1 MKKLFLLFLIPATAF
16 AQAPAKEFKVKGKL
30 ESFKPV
36 DKVFFGYRDGDNYT
50 RDSSVVKDGEF
61 SFKGTV
67 SEPTVAMLT
76 VKYEKQPGE
85 ERAKQQGMNLFL
97 EPGKIEIKAKDSIK
111 NNKVS
116 GSSGQADL
124 EKIQL
129 AQEEFRPI
137 LDKLYEAYGVAKKA
151 NDKAEM
157 SRLEEKMNEVDDQ
170 MKEKVYGTFLHQH
183 PSSPLALYAL
193 QQYAGWDIDAAKVEP
208 LFNALPANQKER
220 TAAKSLK
227 ELIDIAKKTAVGT
240 YAMEFTQNDTLG
252 QPVSLSSFKG
262 KYVLVDF
269 WASWCG
275 PCRAENPNV
284 VRTFNK
290 FKDKN
295 FTVLGVSLDRPNAK
309 DKWMKAI
316 HDDGLAWNHVSDL
329 KFWDNEVAKQ
339 YGIRAIPQ
347 NVLIDPQGKIIAK
360 NLNGDK
366 LEKKLSEVL

>member
-50 RDSSVVKDGEF
+50 RDSAVVKDGEF
-61 SFKGTV
+61 SFKGNV

-85 ERAKQQGMNLFL
+85 ERAKQQGMSLFL

-124 EKIQL
+124 EKLQL
-129 AQEEFRPI
+129 AQEEFRPA

-170 MKEKVYGTFLHQH
+170 MKEKVFGTFLHQH
-183 PSSPLALYAL
+183 PTSPLALYAL

-227 ELIDIAKKTAVGT
+227 DLIDIAKKTAVGT
-240 YAMEFTQNDTLG
+240 YAMDFTQNDTLG

-316 HDDGLAWNHVSDL
+316 HDDGLVWNHVSDL

-347 NVLIDPQGKIIAK
+347 NLLIDPQGKIIAK

>member
-1 MKKLFLLFLIPATAF
+1 MKKLFLFLLIPASSF
-16 AQAPAKEFKVKGKL
+16 AQAPVGGFKVKGKL

-36 DKVFFGYRDGDNYT
+36 DKVYFGYRDGDNYN
-50 RDSSVVKDGEF
+50 RDSSTLTDGEF
-61 SFKGTV
+61 TFKGTV

-76 VKYEKQPGE
+76 VKYVKQPGE
-85 ERAKQQGMNLFL
+85 ERAKQQGMSFFL
-97 EPGKIEIKAKDSIK
+97 EPTKIEIKAKDSIK

-116 GSSGQADL
+116 GSAGQADL
-124 EKIQL
+124 EKLQKD
-129 AQEEFRPI
+129 QEEFSPA
-137 LDKLYEAYGVAKKA
+137 LNKLYDEYGVAKKA
-151 NDKAEM
+151 NNKEEM
-157 SRLEEKMNEVDDQ
+157 SKLEEKINEADEQ
-170 MKEKVYGTFLHQH
+170 MREKVFGSFLHQN

-193 QQYAGWDIDAAKVEP
+193 QQYAGWEIDPVKVEP
-208 LFNALPANQKER
+208 LFNSLPAAQKQR
-220 TAAKSLK
+220 ASAKSLK
-227 ELIDIAKKTAVGT
+227 DLIDIAKKTAVGS
-240 YAMEFTQNDTLG
+240 YAMDFTQNDTLG
-252 QPVSLSSFKG
+252 NPVALSSFKG

-329 KFWDNEVAKQ
+329 KFWDNEAAKQ

-366 LEKKLSEVL
+366 LEKKLSEIL